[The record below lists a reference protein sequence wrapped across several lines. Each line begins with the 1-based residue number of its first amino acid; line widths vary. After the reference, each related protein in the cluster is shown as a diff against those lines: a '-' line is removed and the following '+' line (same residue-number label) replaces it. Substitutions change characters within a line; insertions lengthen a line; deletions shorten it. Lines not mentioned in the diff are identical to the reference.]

1 MYELHFAALI
11 PYAPLFVHGL
21 YVTLY
26 ISVAAMAVGIGI
38 GLLFALARL
47 SPLLI
52 LHLVARILI
61 DFVRG
66 VPLLVLL
73 IFIYYGVSIFFDI
86 NIPAMAAAIGGLGL
100 FYGAYLAEIFR
111 AGILEVDKG
120 QIEAAKSLGMQRARV
135 FQRVVL
141 PHAFRTVLPPVTN
154 SFISI
159 FKDSS
164 LVSVL
169 AISELTR
176 AGQEVV
182 IATFRAFEAYAVV
195 ALIYYVIS
203 TILSYLSSGIETW
216 VRRGQ

>member
-1 MYELHFAALI
+1 MYELHFGALT
-11 PYAPLFVHGL
+11 PYAPLFLHGL

-26 ISVAAMAVGIGI
+26 LSVAAMAVGIVS

-47 SPLLI
+47 SRLFPLQI
-52 LHLVARILI
+52 VARLLI
-61 DFVRG
+61 DFIRG

-73 IFIYYGVSIFFDI
+73 IFIYYGVSIFFGID
-86 NIPAMAAAIGGLGL
+86 IPAMAAAIGGLGI

-111 AGILEVDKG
+111 AGIQEVDRG
-120 QIEAAKSLGMQRARV
+120 QIEAARSLGMSSLRV
-135 FQRVVL
+135 WQRVVL
-141 PHAFRTVLPPVTN
+141 PHAFRAVLPAVTN

-182 IATFRAFEAYAVV
+182 IATFRAFEAYTVV
-195 ALIYYVIS
+195 ALIYYFIATV
-203 TILSYLSSGIETW
+203 LSFMSSSVERW

>member
-1 MYELHFAALI
+1 MYQLHFESLV
-11 PYAPLFVHGL
+11 PYIPLFVRGL
-21 YVTLY
+21 YVTMY
-26 ISVAAMAVGIGI
+26 ISLMAMAVAIVL
-38 GLLFALARL
+38 GLLLALSRISPVLPLRLFARF
-47 SPLLI
+47 
-52 LHLVARILI
+52 LI

-73 IFIYYGVSIFFDI
+73 IFIYYGVSIFLDI
-86 NIPAMAAAIGGLGL
+86 NIPAIVAAVGGLGL
-100 FYGAYLAEIFR
+100 FYGAYMAEIFR

-120 QIEAAKSLGMQRARV
+120 QIEAARSLGMGNVRV

-141 PHAFRTVLPPVTN
+141 PHAFRAVLPPITN

-182 IATFRAFEAYAVV
+182 ISTFRAFEAYAAV
-195 ALIYYVIS
+195 ALIYYGIA
-203 TILSYLSSGIETW
+203 TILSFLSSWVEKV

>member
-1 MYELHFAALI
+1 MYQLHFEALV
-11 PYAPLFVHGL
+11 PYAPLFLRGL

-26 ISVAAMAVGIGI
+26 LSMAAMAVGIAC

-47 SPLLI
+47 SPFFVLHI
-52 LHLVARILI
+52 LARILI
-61 DFVRG
+61 DFIRG

-73 IFIYYGVSIFFDI
+73 IFIYYGVSIFFGVD
-86 NIPAMAAAIGGLGL
+86 IPAMVAAIGGLGI

-120 QIEAAKSLGMQRARV
+120 QIEAAKSLGMGRVRV
-135 FQRVVL
+135 FTRVVL
-141 PHAFRTVLPPVTN
+141 PHAFRAVLPPVTN

-182 IATFRAFEAYAVV
+182 IATFRAFEAYATVAVV
-195 ALIYYVIS
+195 YYLIA
-203 TILSYLSSGIETW
+203 TTLSFLSSGVEKW
-216 VRRGQ
+216 ARRGQ

>member
-1 MYELHFAALI
+1 MYHLHFEALL
-11 PYAPLFVHGL
+11 PYAPLLIRGL
-21 YVTLY
+21 YVTFY
-26 ISVAAMAVGIGI
+26 ISIVAMAVGVVC

-47 SPLLI
+47 SPLFL
-52 LHLVARILI
+52 LHIVARLLI
-61 DFVRG
+61 DFIRG

-73 IFIYYGVSIFFDI
+73 IFIYYGVSIFLGI
-86 NIPAMAAAIGGLGL
+86 NIPAMVAAISGLGI

-120 QIEAAKSLGMQRARV
+120 QIEAAKSLGMGQLRV
-135 FQRVVL
+135 FQRVVM
-141 PHAFRTVLPPVTN
+141 PHAFRAVLPPVTN

-182 IATFRAFEAYAVV
+182 IATFRAFETYTVV
-195 ALIYYVIS
+195 ALTYYSIATV
-203 TILSYLSSGIETW
+203 LSFMSSGVEKW

>member
-1 MYELHFAALI
+1 MYQLHFEALV
-11 PYAPLFVHGL
+11 PYAPLFLRGL

-26 ISVAAMAVGIGI
+26 LSIAAMAVGII
-38 GLLFALARL
+38 CGLVFALARL

-52 LHLVARILI
+52 LHILARILI
-61 DFVRG
+61 DFIRG
-66 VPLLVLL
+66 VPILVLL
-73 IFIYYGVSIFFDI
+73 IFIYYGVSIFFGID
-86 NIPAMAAAIGGLGL
+86 IPAIAAAIGGLGI

-120 QIEAAKSLGMQRARV
+120 QIEAARALGMSRVRV
-135 FQRVVL
+135 FRRVVL
-141 PHAFRTVLPPVTN
+141 PHAFRAVLPPVTN

-195 ALIYYVIS
+195 AVIYYFIA
-203 TILSYLSSGIETW
+203 TILSFLSSGVEKW

>member
-1 MYELHFAALI
+1 MYHLHFGALL
-11 PYAPLFVHGL
+11 PYAPMFIRGL
-21 YVTLY
+21 YVTFY
-26 ISVAAMAVGIGI
+26 ISILAMAVGVVG

-47 SPLLI
+47 SPLFVLQ
-52 LHLVARILI
+52 LLARLLI
-61 DFVRG
+61 DFIRG

-73 IFIYYGVSIFFDI
+73 IFIYYGVSIFLGI
-86 NIPAMAAAIGGLGL
+86 NIPAMVAAIGGLGI
-100 FYGAYLAEIFR
+100 FYAAYLAEIFR

-120 QIEAAKSLGMQRARV
+120 QIEAAKSLGMGHLRV
-135 FQRVVL
+135 FQRVVM
-141 PHAFRTVLPPVTN
+141 PHAFRAALPPVTN

-182 IATFRAFEAYAVV
+182 IATFRAFETYTVV
-195 ALIYYVIS
+195 ALTYYFIATV
-203 TILSYLSSGIETW
+203 LSFMSSGVERL

>member
-1 MYELHFAALI
+1 MYQLHFEALV
-11 PYAPLFVHGL
+11 PYAPLFLRGL

-26 ISVAAMAVGIGI
+26 LSIAAMAVGIVC

-52 LHLVARILI
+52 LHIFARILI
-61 DFVRG
+61 DFIRG

-86 NIPAMAAAIGGLGL
+86 DIPAIAAAIGGLG
-100 FYGAYLAEIFR
+100 R

-120 QIEAAKSLGMQRARV
+120 QIEAARSLGMSGVRV
-135 FQRVVL
+135 FRRVVL
-141 PHAFRTVLPPVTN
+141 PHAFRAVLPPVTN

-195 ALIYYVIS
+195 ALIYYLIA
-203 TILSYLSSGIETW
+203 TILSFLSSGVEKW

>member
-1 MYELHFAALI
+1 MYQLHFDALT
-11 PYAPLFVHGL
+11 PYLPLLLRGL
-21 YVTLY
+21 YVTFY
-26 ISVAAMAVGIGI
+26 ISIAAMAVGVIS
-38 GLLFALARL
+38 GLLLAIARL
-47 SPLLI
+47 SPFLLLHI
-52 LHLVARILI
+52 LARIFI
-61 DFVRG
+61 DFIRG

-73 IFIYYGVSIFFDI
+73 IFIYYGVSIFFGID
-86 NIPAMAAAIGGLGL
+86 IPALVAGIGGLGI
-100 FYGAYLAEIFR
+100 FYGAYMAEIFR

-120 QIEAAKSLGMQRARV
+120 QIEAAKSLGMGRVRV
-135 FQRVVL
+135 FQRVIL
-141 PHAFRTVLPPVTN
+141 PHAFRTVLPPTTN

-195 ALIYYVIS
+195 ALIYYVIA
-203 TILSYLSSGIETW
+203 TILSFLSSGVEKW
-216 VRRGQ
+216 VRRGH

>member
-1 MYELHFAALI
+1 MYQLHFEAI
-11 PYAPLFVHGL
+11 VPYFPLLLRGL
-21 YVTLY
+21 YVTFY
-26 ISVAAMAVGIGI
+26 ISIAAMAVGIAL
-38 GLLFALARL
+38 GLAFALGRL
-47 SPLLI
+47 SPFLPLQI
-52 LHLVARILI
+52 LVRIVV
-61 DFVRG
+61 DFIRG

-73 IFIYYGVSIFFDI
+73 IFIYYGVSIFFGID
-86 NIPAMAAAIGGLGL
+86 IPALAAGIVGLGI
-100 FYGAYLAEIFR
+100 FYGAYLSEIFR

-120 QIEAAKSLGMQRARV
+120 QIEAARSLGMKRMRV

-141 PHAFRTVLPPVTN
+141 PHAFRTTLPPVTN

-182 IATFRAFEAYAVV
+182 IGTFRAFEAYTVV
-195 ALIYYVIS
+195 ALIYYVIA
-203 TILSYLSSGIETW
+203 TLLSYGSSGIERW

>member
-1 MYELHFAALI
+1 MYQLHFEALV
-11 PYAPLFVHGL
+11 PYAPLFLRGL

-26 ISVAAMAVGIGI
+26 LSIAAMAVGII
-38 GLLFALARL
+38 CGLVFALARL

-52 LHLVARILI
+52 LHILARILI
-61 DFVRG
+61 DFIRG

-73 IFIYYGVSIFFDI
+73 IFIYYGVSIFFGID
-86 NIPAMAAAIGGLGL
+86 IPAIAAAIGGLGI

-120 QIEAAKSLGMQRARV
+120 QIEAARALGMSRVRV
-135 FQRVVL
+135 FRRVVL
-141 PHAFRTVLPPVTN
+141 PHAFRAVLPPVTN

-195 ALIYYVIS
+195 AVIYYFIA
-203 TILSYLSSGIETW
+203 TILSFLSSGVEKW

>member
-1 MYELHFAALI
+1 MYELHFGALT
-11 PYAPLFVHGL
+11 PYAPLFLRGL

-26 ISVAAMAVGIGI
+26 VSVAAMAVGIAC

-47 SPLLI
+47 SPFFVLHI
-52 LHLVARILI
+52 LARIVI
-61 DFVRG
+61 DFIRG

-73 IFIYYGVSIFFDI
+73 IFIYYGVSIFVGID
-86 NIPAMAAAIGGLGL
+86 IPAVAAGIGGLGI

-120 QIEAAKSLGMQRARV
+120 QIEAATSLGMGRARV
-135 FQRVVL
+135 FQRVIL
-141 PHAFRTVLPPVTN
+141 PHAFRAVLPPVTN

-195 ALIYYVIS
+195 ALIYYIIS
-203 TILSYLSSGIETW
+203 TTLSFLSSGVERW

>member
-1 MYELHFAALI
+1 MYELHFETII
-11 PYAPLFVHGL
+11 PYLPILLRGL
-21 YVTLY
+21 YVTFY
-26 ISVAAMAVGIGI
+26 ISISAMAVGII
-38 GLLFALARL
+38 TGLLFALARL
-47 SPLLI
+47 SPFFLLHI
-52 LHLVARILI
+52 AARILI
-61 DFVRG
+61 DFIRG

-73 IFIYYGVSIFFDI
+73 IFIYYGVSIFFGID
-86 NIPAMAAAIGGLGL
+86 IPAIAAGIGGLGV

-111 AGILEVDKG
+111 AGILEVDRG
-120 QIEAAKSLGMQRARV
+120 QIEAAKSLGMNRARV
-135 FQRVVL
+135 FQRITL
-141 PHAFRTVLPPVTN
+141 PHTFRAVLPPVTN

-182 IATFRAFEAYAVV
+182 IATFRAFEAYTVV
-195 ALIYYVIS
+195 ALIYYAIATV
-203 TILSYLSSGIETW
+203 LSLGSSEIEKW